1 VHSWDEESRR
11 FAARDEVSTAA
22 SKRVTIQEPDDKT
35 AAREAALDSAATM
48 KELATEFFAALE
60 ALKGYASVLAEPAPL
75 DTDAHEPEP
84 MPVLKRGLDVVPVKQ
99 EISCFREAAEIP
111 SPHVVH
117 PHPTP
122 VNISTLQ
129 QTPMRPPEVQCESVP
144 EGTEEEEE
152 PQSSSEYSSSNWDAM
167 VFEPQLLHI
176 WSEDHHVYGARVHAS
191 EVPLAREELTDQDV
205 FVLDTGTKVYVY
217 AGASCRVAERFSA
230 DWLADHLNSVCRR
243 IRVDKIDEEF
253 WDHLGGVGSVRTA
266 RRPRTNSLNQMLPRA
281 LEKFNRT
288 SSNCSD
294 ESVHSLRRSSGD
306 SVEQFPR
313 QSMRITPGCE
323 NSMDIQ
329 LMRLWAEG
337 EEEKAG
343 QKVNARD
350 AFVLDVKDTVYVFVG
365 PKCSTTQR
373 HSMGWLA
380 LKRQE
385 AVNDEFHWTF
395 LHGQGSIS
403 EQLRQ
408 QLRLQDHRRRHV
420 RRLPE
425 DVADD
430 KVQFEPVLLHVWSD
444 ADEVTGIRQM
454 HVPLTRSSLTERD
467 AFVLD
472 VKDTI
477 YVWSG
482 SFSSKVERRAAS
494 LVASAIQRDRGD
506 STITQDSDARFWKL
520 LGGNGPISMIRRE
533 RPVEDVTCVDS
544 VDRPEATVVD
554 VEDPPQSPRQEET
567 AVVPEPCTESQ
578 DQKEPPPGLMDAVE
592 SQVFSFG
599 GRQDQSDQDEAS
611 NVSNGVTDFW
621 TDAAQRSSDFIVE
634 FNEFSKRSGE
644 IDSTASP
651 STAVRS
657 KVERAPLGARQSDTT
672 HTPIEWRSTGQVKPA
687 KVDSW
692 SRTVPAVRPE
702 PLAFS
707 GRGADGF
714 SQPEAEQSPTS
725 ESRQERLEGT
735 KNESSSPD
743 KEFYSSVAVRSGAGR
758 VVETCPFEGQSVP
771 RKGVSSK
778 PRVPK
783 TLRVD
788 EPPLGVAELSKAV
801 FSNTESSPRRGS
813 RDVYEERGIS
823 KKGNKVRH
831 AASETALSSR
841 LEEDSGR
848 RSGVG
853 RVSMNPSESEA
864 GPSRGARQKALKSRG
879 HRMPQIAASLSSG
892 SSGSASLRTPAPTQS
907 IGKRTPGAVG

>member
-1 VHSWDEESRR
+1 MHSWDEESRR
-11 FAARDEVSTAA
+11 FAAQNEVSTAA
-22 SKRVTIQEPDDKT
+22 SKRVTIQEPDEKT

-60 ALKGYASVLAEPAPL
+60 ALKGYASVLAEPSPL
-75 DTDAHEPEP
+75 DTDVHEPEP
-84 MPVLKRGLDVVPVKQ
+84 LPVLKRGLDVVPVKQ

-117 PHPTP
+117 PHQTA
-122 VNISTLQ
+122 VHISTLQ
-129 QTPMRPPEVQCESVP
+129 QTPMRPEIQCESVP

-266 RRPRTNSLNQMLPRA
+266 RRPRTNSLNQMLPRT

-306 SVEQFPR
+306 SIEQFPR
-313 QSMRITPGCE
+313 RSMRITPGCE

-337 EEEKAG
+337 DEEQAG
-343 QKVNARD
+343 QKVSARD

-365 PKCSTTQR
+365 PKCSATQR
-373 HSMGWLA
+373 HSLGWLA

-408 QLRLQDHRRRHV
+408 QLRMQDHRRRHV

-425 DVADD
+425 DVAVD
-430 KVQFEPVLLHVWSD
+430 KVHFEPVLLHVWSD

-454 HVPLTRSSLTERD
+454 QVPLTRSSLTERD

-472 VKDTI
+472 VRDTI

-494 LVASAIQRDRGD
+494 LVASALQSDRGN
-506 STITQDSDARFWKL
+506 STITRDSDARFWKL

-533 RPVEDVTCVDS
+533 RPVEDVTCVDC
-544 VDRPEATVVD
+544 VDRPEVTVVD
-554 VEDPPQSPRQEET
+554 TEEPPRSPRQEET
-567 AVVPEPCTESQ
+567 AAVPEPCTESQ

-611 NVSNGVTDFW
+611 SVSNGVTDFW

-634 FNEFSKRSGE
+634 FHEFSKRSGE
-644 IDSTASP
+644 IDLTASP

-657 KVERAPLGARQSDTT
+657 KVERSSLGARQSDTT
-672 HTPIEWRSTGQVKPA
+672 HTPIEWRSTAQVKQA

-702 PLAFS
+702 PLTFS
-707 GRGADGF
+707 ARGVDGF

-725 ESRQERLEGT
+725 ESRQERLEGH
-735 KNESSSPD
+735 S
-743 KEFYSSVAVRSGAGR
+743 A
-758 VVETCPFEGQSVP
+758 P
-771 RKGVSSK
+771 RKCVSSK
-778 PRVPK
+778 PIVPK
-783 TLRVD
+783 TVRVD
-788 EPPLGVAELSKAV
+788 DPPLGVAELSKAV

-831 AASETALSSR
+831 AASETSSR

-879 HRMPQIAASLSSG
+879 HRMPQMAASLSSG

-907 IGKRTPGAVG
+907 KGKRTPGAVC